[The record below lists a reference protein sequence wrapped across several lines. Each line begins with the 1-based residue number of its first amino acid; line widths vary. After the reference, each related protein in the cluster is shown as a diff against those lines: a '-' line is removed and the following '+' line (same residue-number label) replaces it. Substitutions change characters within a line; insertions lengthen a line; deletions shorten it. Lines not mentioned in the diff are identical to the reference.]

1 MSVIIRYKDG
11 KIKLYCKG
19 ADSLIMNRLREDTSN
34 LLREAT
40 MQHLDKFASDGLRT
54 LCCGFKEIDPD
65 YIAEWSVS
73 RKYALKIERAYLGT
87 STRSCIR
94 YEK

>member
-1 MSVIIRYKDG
+1 MIIG
-11 KIKLYCKG
+11 
-19 ADSLIMNRLREDTSN
+19 RLRDDTSD

-54 LCCGFKEIDPD
+54 LCCGYKDIDPD

-73 RKYALKIERAYLGT
+73 IFSLF
-87 STRSCIR
+87 
-94 YEK
+94 